1 MQCMLAWQLFSKHL
15 VTVYPS
21 LTTSGANNNRKA
33 PLVSPTFHIP
43 PMAMATSSLY
53 SPSAAATSPPQ
64 PPVAAT

>member
-1 MQCMLAWQLFSKHL
+1 MHAWQLFSKHL

-21 LTTSGANNNRKA
+21 LTTSGANNRKA
-33 PLVSPTFHIP
+33 PLVSPSHIP
-43 PMAMATSSLY
+43 PMAMATSRLY

>member
-1 MQCMLAWQLFSKHL
+1 MLAWQLFSKHL

-21 LTTSGANNNRKA
+21 LSQHPVPIIGK
-33 PLVSPTFHIP
+33 PLWSALLAISP
-43 PMAMATSSLY
+43 PMAIATSSLY